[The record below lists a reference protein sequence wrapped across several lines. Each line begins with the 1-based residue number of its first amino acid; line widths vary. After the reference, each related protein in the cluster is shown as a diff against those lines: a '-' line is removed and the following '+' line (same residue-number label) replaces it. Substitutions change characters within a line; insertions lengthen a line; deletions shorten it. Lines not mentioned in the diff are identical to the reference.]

1 MNNFIKSLAA
11 LIFLLFVCC
20 QQKHDHNAV
29 RVADKQESVI
39 LVGTTGL
46 DSMRNA
52 PFSLWFEP
60 NYSAAQPDEEK
71 LEELKLLLDEVKIQV
86 FIGTWC
92 NDSKRELPR
101 FIKILEQVDY
111 QLEDVEVIAMT
122 RDKTTPQKYEE
133 NLNITNIPTFI
144 FYKDG
149 QELNRIVEFPIE
161 DLETDMVKIL
171 NEEPYKHAYDWE

>member
-1 MNNFIKSLAA
+1 
-11 LIFLLFVCC
+11 
-20 QQKHDHNAV
+20 
-29 RVADKQESVI
+29 
-39 LVGTTGL
+39 
-46 DSMRNA
+46 
-52 PFSLWFEP
+52 
-60 NYSAAQPDEEK
+60 
-71 LEELKLLLDEVKIQV
+71 
-86 FIGTWC
+86 
-92 NDSKRELPR
+92 
-101 FIKILEQVDY
+101 
-111 QLEDVEVIAMT
+111 MT

>member
-111 QLEDVEVIAMT
+111 DELI
-122 RDKTTPQKYEE
+122 
-133 NLNITNIPTFI
+133 
-144 FYKDG
+144 YK
-149 QELNRIVEFPIE
+149 LT
-161 DLETDMVKIL
+161 LK
-171 NEEPYKHAYDWE
+171 